1 MERPRCMGHPCW
13 VWHALCTG
21 HSDARYNQVL
31 GLGSLVPWHPD
42 AGCTPTQSLGSLLAQ
57 GSSLNCFGILHAWGT
72 LMHGVLNLGCL
83 MFWGVPNAGELSLFL
98 AWGGYCVSCCT
109 PVRGPGVP
117 KCGVPLW
124 GCAAPSIAKL
134 QALPPAPSPQHFPAF
149 VLAPANSCA
158 ARPLPTGWGP
168 LLCVQPF
175 SPH

>member
-1 MERPRCMGHPCW
+1 MHGAPSCW

-42 AGCTPTQSLGSLLAQ
+42 AGCTPTQSLGSLLAR
-57 GSSLNCFGILHAWGT
+57 GSSLNCFGILDAWGT

-134 QALPPAPSPQHFPAF
+134 QELPPRPLSPALPCLCPCSRQLLCSPTPAHR
-149 VLAPANSCA
+149 LGAPALCA
-158 ARPLPTGWGP
+158 ALFPPLSH
-168 LLCVQPF
+168 F
-175 SPH
+175 